1 MQLLKWDGHVHSPY
15 CPHGT
20 KDPLE
25 AYIERALE
33 QGLERISFTEHA
45 PLPEGV
51 TDPAPDNDS
60 GMSFATADA
69 YLKELT
75 QLRETYKNQID
86 IRIGMEFDY
95 WEGHVDGTRDIIAR
109 YADVLTDG
117 ILSLHYLYID
127 EQYYGVDFSKE
138 SFGEIVTKLGSVT
151 AVHERYYEGIQALVM
166 TDLGAHQP
174 KRLGHLTL
182 PTKFIQ
188 AYPLESNPTNLDDTL
203 RKIRQANFALD
214 VNTAGLRKPLC
225 GLSYP
230 CSELLQVTQSLSIP
244 LVYGSDAHLAKDV
257 GADFDFKW

>member
-75 QLRETYKNQID
+75 HLRETYKNQID

-188 AYPLESNPTNLDDTL
+188 AYP
-203 RKIRQANFALD
+203 
-214 VNTAGLRKPLC
+214 
-225 GLSYP
+225 
-230 CSELLQVTQSLSIP
+230 ELLQVTQSLSIP

>member
-45 PLPEGV
+45 PLPEGL

-95 WEGHVDGTRDIIAR
+95 WEGHVDGRVTSSPAT
-109 YADVLTDG
+109 LT
-117 ILSLHYLYID
+117 S
-127 EQYYGVDFSKE
+127 
-138 SFGEIVTKLGSVT
+138 
-151 AVHERYYEGIQALVM
+151 
-166 TDLGAHQP
+166 
-174 KRLGHLTL
+174 
-182 PTKFIQ
+182 
-188 AYPLESNPTNLDDTL
+188 
-203 RKIRQANFALD
+203 
-214 VNTAGLRKPLC
+214 
-225 GLSYP
+225 
-230 CSELLQVTQSLSIP
+230 
-244 LVYGSDAHLAKDV
+244 
-257 GADFDFKW
+257 

>member
-45 PLPEGV
+45 PLPEGL

-188 AYPLESNPTNLDDTL
+188 AYPLESNP
-203 RKIRQANFALD
+203 
-214 VNTAGLRKPLC
+214 
-225 GLSYP
+225 S
-230 CSELLQVTQSLSIP
+230 
-244 LVYGSDAHLAKDV
+244 
-257 GADFDFKW
+257 

>member
-33 QGLERISFTEHA
+33 QGLGRISFTEHA
-45 PLPEGV
+45 HLPEGV

-127 EQYYGVDFSKE
+127 DQYYGVDFSKE

-188 AYPLESNPTNLDDTL
+188 AYPLESNPSNLDETL
-203 RKIRQANFALD
+203 RKIRQANYTLD

-230 CSELLQVTQSLSIP
+230 YPELLQVTQSLSIP